1 VKGCQSHDIC
11 VFVKRCVTS
20 SWAKG
25 CNFCS
30 FFHGFM
36 CVSRV
41 DELLVCYH
49 HHNTC
54 FNEKGDDVKEISCHA
69 NFAQVFIEFHC
80 ATRSLVMAPAHN
92 ETYVKLVL
100 IRNDEN
106 PSARNYQPQTLF
118 VKGTW
123 YSTHFLLSAL
133 DGCNIWTLDGTF
145 SIIILMTI
153 LLFFSCYPFLLVQV
167 ATNKQ
172 R

>member
-1 VKGCQSHDIC
+1 MKGCQSHDIC
-11 VFVKRCVTS
+11 VFVKGCVKS
-20 SWAKG
+20 PWAKG

-49 HHNTC
+49 HHNIC

-69 NFAQVFIEFHC
+69 NFTQVFIEFHC
-80 ATRSLVMAPAHN
+80 AIRSLVMASAHN

-106 PSARNYQPQTLF
+106 PSARNHHPQTLF

-133 DGCNIWTLDGTF
+133 DGCDIWTLDGTF

-153 LLFFSCYPFLLVQV
+153 LFFFSCYPFLLV
-167 ATNKQ
+167 
-172 R
+172 